1 MPKKISV
8 TDHLG
13 NQFESIS
20 QMCEHWGVVPNTFKK
35 RITKMG
41 WSIEK
46 ALTEP
51 TTKDKYI
58 DHLGNEFP
66 SIYKMAEFHGYD
78 SLLVSNRLKRGWP
91 IKDALTK
98 EVRVRFVN
106 NPDAVDDK
114 GNKFN
119 SVSEMCRHYRILR
132 IKYEGRSRK
141 GRSKSELLDNKR
153 PGYINIVKDHL
164 GNEHLNII
172 EMCKHYN
179 ISRQCYYYR
188 INNGWSLKEALE
200 GKKKD
205 IIKDHRGRIFSTLKE
220 MADNYN
226 ICDKVLNGRLK
237 IGWDLEKALT
247 TPVRKYKVGEEDKN
261 MTINHNK

>member
-13 NQFESIS
+13 NQFESIG
-20 QMCEHWGVVPNTFKK
+20 QMCKHWGVAPNTFKH
-35 RITKMG
+35 RINKMG
-41 WSIEK
+41 WSMGK

-66 SIYKMAEFHGYD
+66 SIYKMAEYHGYD
-78 SLLVSNRLKRGWP
+78 PGLVFHRLKRGWP
-91 IKDALTK
+91 VKDALTRG
-98 EVRVRFVN
+98 VRVKVTN

-119 SVSEMCRHYRILR
+119 SVSEMCRHYHISRT
-132 IKYEGRSRK
+132 KYGSRSRK

-153 PGYINIVKDHL
+153 PDYLNIAKDHL

-179 ISRQCYYYR
+179 TSPHNYYYR

-200 GKKKD
+200 GK
-205 IIKDHRGRIFSTLKE
+205 G
-220 MADNYN
+220 
-226 ICDKVLNGRLK
+226 KVQ
-237 IGWDLEKALT
+237 
-247 TPVRKYKVGEEDKN
+247 
-261 MTINHNK
+261 